1 MKVIISPSK
10 TMVECVECNRAL
22 SLPNNAKETNEIM
35 KRLKE
40 LTVED
45 IRQLMKINDR
55 LAELNKSRYD
65 TIKLD
70 TNGNPAIL
78 SYDGLQYKN
87 MQLDKFTEDE
97 IEFLDNHIR
106 IISGLYGVL
115 KPFNSIYPYRL
126 EMQSKI
132 QIGDATCLYDFWNS
146 NIYKTLEKE
155 TDTIINLASLEY
167 SKIIKPYIQKDM
179 NYITCVFKVKKGDK
193 LKVESTASK
202 IARGQMIHYIIKNK
216 IDRAPRLKDFNYDGY
231 SFMEELSTKEEYVFV
246 K

>member
-10 TMVECVECNRAL
+10 TMVECVKCNRAL
-22 SLPNNAKETNEIM
+22 SLPNNEKEAKEIM
-35 KRLKE
+35 NRLKE

-65 TIKLD
+65 SIKLD

-132 QIGDATCLYDFWNS
+132 RIGDSSCLYDFWNS

-167 SKIIKPYIQKDM
+167 SKIIKPYIQTDM
-179 NYITCVFKVKKGDK
+179 NFITCVFKVKKGDK

-216 IDRAPRLKDFNYDGY
+216 IKRAPKIKDFNQDGY
-231 SFMEELSTKEEYVFV
+231 SYMEELSSKEEYVFV

>member
-10 TMVECVECNRAL
+10 TMVESVKCDRAL
-22 SLPNNAKETNEIM
+22 SLPTNAKEAKEIM
-35 KRLKE
+35 ERLKE
-40 LTVED
+40 LTGED

-55 LAELNKSRYD
+55 LAKLNKNRFDSL
-65 TIKLD
+65 TFD

-87 MQLDKFTEDE
+87 MQIDKFTEDE
-97 IEFLDNHIR
+97 FTFLDNHIR

-115 KPFNSIYPYRL
+115 RPLNSIYPYRL
-126 EMQSKI
+126 EMQSKL

-146 NIYKTLEKE
+146 NIFKTLEKE

-167 SKIIKPYIQKDM
+167 SKIIKPYVHKDM
-179 NYITCVFKVKKGDK
+179 NFVTCIFKVRKEGNF
-193 LKVESTASK
+193 KVESTASK
-202 IARGQMIHYIIKNK
+202 IARGQMIYFITKNK
-216 IDRAPRLKDFNYDGY
+216 IEKAKDIKNFSLDGY
-231 SFMEELSTKEEYVFV
+231 SFMEELSSSEEYIFV

>member
-1 MKVIISPSK
+1 
-10 TMVECVECNRAL
+10 MVESVCCDRELV
-22 SLPNNAKETNEIM
+22 LPTNAKEAKEIM
-35 KRLKE
+35 NRLKE

-55 LAELNKSRYD
+55 LAKLNKLRFDS
-65 TIKLD
+65 LEFD

-87 MQLDKFTEDE
+87 IQIDKFTEDE
-97 IEFLDNHIR
+97 IIFLDNHIR

-115 KPFNSIYPYRL
+115 RPFNSIYPYRL
-126 EMQSKI
+126 EMQSKL
-132 QIGDATCLYDFWNS
+132 QIGDAQCLYDFWNS
-146 NIYKTLEKE
+146 NLCQTLAKE

-167 SKIIKPYIQKDM
+167 SKIIKPYIPKDL
-179 NYITCVFKVKKGDK
+179 NFITCVFKVRKADK

-202 IARGQMIHYIIKNK
+202 IARGQMIHFIVKNK
-216 IDRAPRLKDFNYDGY
+216 IDKALELKKFNQDGY
-231 SFMEELSTKEEYVFV
+231 SYTEELSTKDEYVFV

>member
-10 TMVECVECNRAL
+10 TMVESIKFDRKL
-22 SLPNNAKETNEIM
+22 SLPTNEKETKEIM

-55 LAELNKSRYD
+55 LAKLNKCRFDSL
-65 TIKLD
+65 TFD

-87 MQLDKFTEDE
+87 IQLDKFTEDE
-97 IEFLDNHIR
+97 IAFLDNHVR

-115 KPFNSIYPYRL
+115 KPFDSIYPYRL
-126 EMQSKI
+126 EMQSKL
-132 QIGDATCLYDFWNS
+132 QIGDATSLYGYWGSKIFN
-146 NIYKTLEKE
+146 TLEKE

-167 SKIIKPYIQKDM
+167 SKIIKPYVHE
-179 NYITCVFKVKKGDK
+179 NVNFITCIFKVRKGDK

-202 IARGQMIHYIIKNK
+202 IARGQMIHFIIKNK
-216 IDRAPRLKDFNYDGY
+216 IKEANNIKKFNFDGY
-231 SFMEELSTKEEYVFV
+231 SYVKELSSKEEYIFV

>member
-10 TMVECVECNRAL
+10 TMVESTKSERAL
-22 SLPNNAKETNEIM
+22 SLPTNEKETKKIID
-35 KRLKE
+35 RLKE
-40 LTVED
+40 LSVED

-55 LAELNKSRYD
+55 LAMLNKNRFDSL
-65 TIKLD
+65 TFD
-70 TNGNPAIL
+70 TNGSPAIL

-87 MQLDKFTEDE
+87 IQLDKFTEDE
-97 IEFLDNHIR
+97 IGFLDNHIR

-126 EMQSKI
+126 EMQSKL
-132 QIGDATCLYDFWNS
+132 QIDDTTCLYDYWDS
-146 NIYKTLEKE
+146 KIYKALEKE

-167 SKIIKPYIQKDM
+167 SKIIKPYVHEDV
-179 NYITCVFKVKKGDK
+179 NFITCIFKVRKVDK

-202 IARGQMIHYIIKNK
+202 IARGQMIYFIIKNK
-216 IDRAPRLKDFNYDGY
+216 IENAYDIKNFNLDGY
-231 SFMEELSTKEEYVFV
+231 SYMEELSNEQEYIFV